1 MSPADPDDAQDAE
14 ALAALARVYG
24 LSGTDLDL
32 FASLAVIHDWTLS
45 MLAEAIEAAAITGEV
60 DPQRIADETAR
71 ISVALH
77 DRLVAE
83 RPDLGRLGDPGVATA
98 VTIYCLGGSENL
110 GAVLGFQVLVD
121 TLAPLVPHQARPA
134 LAWMRGRGSDRAGFG
149 LDAEQA
155 YEKALSLDPSF
166 APALESVASC
176 AIDRGDLSRALMLLE
191 RAGVDPDDGVVR
203 LLREYAAPEVVP
215 LRRNDPC
222 WCGSGRRLKQCH
234 RGDAP
239 LPLTRRATLLYHKAS
254 AFLQDGPWREELI
267 ALAQERTRYGNAGSL
282 WEALAD
288 PLLMSAMLFE
298 GSVIE
303 EYLDTRGPL
312 LPEDELAL
320 LDLWVDIDRGLYEV
334 EEVRRGEGLGVRNV
348 LDGERV
354 FVHEV
359 LGTEQAWEG
368 MLFVTLVLPVG
379 EGRWGFFGGI
389 EPVSPAQ
396 RTQVIA
402 LLDDLPEPLELVS
415 VLTDRFAPMSF
426 TTTTGDPMEPCTT
439 IIRVGGRRRIDAV
452 LDRCFSANG
461 DGTWTASVT
470 GGAISPGA
478 TVGGTLTLGGRQITI
493 STLSRERMDLLLD
506 VLSDNGLPYVIES
519 EEVLDIAQMLAE
531 HREQE
536 PAPLAGEHAD
546 PGLPENPELAEFLRQ
561 HILRYEQE
569 WLDMDIPA
577 LGGMTPRQ
585 AAIDPV
591 MRRDLIALI
600 NSLGPATPNT
610 MDPQRLREALDL

>member
-1 MSPADPDDAQDAE
+1 MSPANPDDAHDTD

-24 LSGTDLDL
+24 LTGADLDL
-32 FASLAVIHDWTLS
+32 LAGLAAIHDSALS
-45 MLAEAIEAAAITGEV
+45 MLAEAIEAAAVGGDV
-60 DPQRIADETAR
+60 DPQRVAAETSK

-83 RPDLGRLGDPGVATA
+83 IPDLARLGDPDVATA
-98 VTIYCLGGSENL
+98 VTTYCLGGGEDV

-121 TLAPLVPHQARPA
+121 ALAPLVPHQTRPA
-134 LAWMRGRGSDRAGFG
+134 VAWMTGRGSDRAGFG
-149 LDAEQA
+149 LDAEEA

-166 APALESVASC
+166 PPALESVASC

-203 LLREYAAPEVVP
+203 LLREYASPEVVP

-267 ALAQERTRYGNAGSL
+267 ELAQERTRYGNAGSL

-303 EYLDTRGPL
+303 DYLETRGPL
-312 LPEDELAL
+312 LPQDELAL
-320 LDLWVDIDRGLYEV
+320 LERWIEIDRGLYEV

-354 FVHEV
+354 FVQEV
-359 LGTEQAWEG
+359 LGSQDAWEG
-368 MLFVTLVLPVG
+368 LLFVTLVLPVG
-379 EGRWGFFGGI
+379 ADRWGFFGGI

-396 RTQVIA
+396 RDQVIA

-415 VLTDRFAPMSF
+415 MLTDRFAPMRF
-426 TTTTGDPMEPCTT
+426 TTTTGDPLEPCTT
-439 IIRVGGRRRIDAV
+439 VIRVGGRRRIDAV
-452 LDRCFSANG
+452 LDRCFRADG
-461 DGTWTASVT
+461 DGTWTASAT
-470 GGAISPGA
+470 GGAIAPGD
-478 TVGGTLTLGGRQITI
+478 TIGGTLTLDGRQITI
-493 STLSRERMDLLLD
+493 STFSRERMDLLLD
-506 VLSDNGLPYVIES
+506 VLSDSGLQYDIES
-519 EEVLDIAQMLAE
+519 EEVLDIAQALAE
-531 HREQE
+531 YRQQE
-536 PAPLAGEHAD
+536 PAPVAGGITD
-546 PGLPENPELAEFLRQ
+546 PGLPEDPELAEIMRQ

-569 WLDMDIPA
+569 WLDMEIPA

-585 AAIDPV
+585 AAVDPI

-600 NSLGPATPNT
+600 NSFGPATPNT